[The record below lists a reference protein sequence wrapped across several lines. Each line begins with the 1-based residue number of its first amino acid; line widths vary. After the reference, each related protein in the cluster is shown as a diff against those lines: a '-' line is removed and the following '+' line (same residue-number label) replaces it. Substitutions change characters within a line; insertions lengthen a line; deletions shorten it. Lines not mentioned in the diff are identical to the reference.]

1 MLSSNTTNPVR
12 PIGTAVTLNCTVHV
26 ELSPAVD
33 VPVAVNT
40 VLTGPAGFV
49 ATSTSQPV
57 TENTR
62 SIIYTSIAMVS
73 SLGRNQSGVYRCTAS
88 LNYILNNVYL
98 INSNAMANSTRV
110 TTGKIDKLLQL
121 NAILFYF
128 FIGVYLALRN
138 HFIANNSQ
146 VNIRSIGL
154 SSNIPNT
161 ALQCITDKNPCCL
174 ENPRLGKWYLPNGTL
189 VHEGTSTTVFHRN
202 RGDNGE
208 VYLNRPSDVRS
219 PTGQFCCQVADA
231 TNMNQTLCVVIGK
244 I

>member
-12 PIGTAVTLNCTVHV
+12 PVGTAVTLNCTVHV

-62 SIIYTSIAMVS
+62 SISYTSTAMVS

-88 LNYILNNVYL
+88 LNYTLNNIYL
-98 INSNAMANSTRV
+98 INSNAMANSTQV

-121 NAILFYF
+121 NAILFLFLYRCLF
-128 FIGVYLALRN
+128 
-138 HFIANNSQ
+138 
-146 VNIRSIGL
+146 SIEK
-154 SSNIPNT
+154 S
-161 ALQCITDKNPCCL
+161 
-174 ENPRLGKWYLPNGTL
+174 
-189 VHEGTSTTVFHRN
+189 FH
-202 RGDNGE
+202 
-208 VYLNRPSDVRS
+208 
-219 PTGQFCCQVADA
+219 C
-231 TNMNQTLCVVIGK
+231 
-244 I
+244 